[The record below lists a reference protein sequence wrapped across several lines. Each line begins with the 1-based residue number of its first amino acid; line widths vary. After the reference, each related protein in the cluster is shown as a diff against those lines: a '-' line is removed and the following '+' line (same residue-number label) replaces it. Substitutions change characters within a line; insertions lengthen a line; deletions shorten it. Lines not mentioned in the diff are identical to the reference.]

1 MQEPEGILPYFL
13 NPQLQPG
20 GVTPSPTPR
29 RSPLRVLHVLAPPV
43 GLHDLLLLLP
53 APHLQRALAVA
64 AIARVARGRGV
75 PGKVVRH
82 SEGGGPRGR
91 ALQPRGRLLQGS
103 LVLAKKKPNP
113 VFGEPASK
121 GWLSNRMAAWLSCC
135 SVLLAEVINAIHNWD
150 RWNRELGKIMGGPHG
165 VKHLKHH
172 PGGWGWT
179 SRGLTH
185 WGNGPKSPRLHR
197 K

>member
-1 MQEPEGILPYFL
+1 MQEPESILPYFL

-29 RSPLRVLHVLAPPV
+29 HSPLRVLHVLAPPV

-64 AIARVARGRGV
+64 AVARVARGRGV

-82 SEGGGPRGR
+82 GEGGGPRGR

-103 LVLAKKKPNP
+103 LVLAKKKTPIP
-113 VFGEPASK
+113 CLKSELVRVGYQT
-121 GWLSNRMAAWLSCC
+121 GWLPGCLAAVYSWLRSLMPFIIGIKGTH
-135 SVLLAEVINAIHNWD
+135 S
-150 RWNRELGKIMGGPHG
+150 LGKWSQVSKTASQMRSKMVG
-165 VKHLKHH
+165 
-172 PGGWGWT
+172 
-179 SRGLTH
+179 R
-185 WGNGPKSPRLHR
+185 
-197 K
+197 